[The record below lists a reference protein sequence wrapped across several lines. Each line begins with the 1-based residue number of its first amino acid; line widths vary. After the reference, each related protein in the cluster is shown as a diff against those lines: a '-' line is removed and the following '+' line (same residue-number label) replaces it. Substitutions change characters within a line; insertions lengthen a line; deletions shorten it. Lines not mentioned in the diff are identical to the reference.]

1 MPAANVS
8 EIPVIVEVAVNG
20 ATSPERNPN
29 VPRSSEEITD
39 AALGCLEA
47 GAAIIHTH
55 ISDIGVEP
63 KRAAELYLEHY
74 LPILEAQPDAIL
86 YPTIVFGVD
95 VEARVGHFPILV
107 EKCGLR
113 MGICDPG
120 SLNLTPTDDEGLPA
134 PVDFVYANS
143 PADILYK
150 FQICEKYKLG
160 PGISIFE
167 PGFLRYVLAYE
178 KAGRLPAG
186 ANVRFYLGGEGSY
199 RGEGHVDLLFGL
211 PAKPRSVETYLDM
224 IEGSDIT
231 WSVAVLSGDVLD
243 NGVARRALE
252 LGGHVRVGLED
263 FAGPRTPTNVELVSE
278 VVALINEVGRP
289 LATAAEAAKIIGLP
303 R

>member
-1 MPAANVS
+1 MSNENIS
-8 EIPVIVEVAVNG
+8 ELPVIVEVALNG
-20 ATSPERNPN
+20 ATSRDRNPN
-29 VPRSSEEITD
+29 VPRTAEEISKD
-39 AALGCLEA
+39 ALACLDL
-47 GAAIIHTH
+47 GAAMIHTH
-55 ISDIGVEP
+55 ISDIGVAPEQ
-63 KRAAELYLEHY
+63 AAELYLEQY
-74 LPILEAQPDAIL
+74 LPILDARPDAIL

-120 SLNLTPTDDEGLPA
+120 SLNLVPTDDDGLPA
-134 PVDFVYANS
+134 PVAFVYTNS

-150 FQICEKYKLG
+150 FELCEKYKLG

-199 RGEGHVDLLFGL
+199 RGEGKVDLLFGL
-211 PAKPRSVETYLDM
+211 PAKPSSVETYLDM
-224 IEGSDIT
+224 IEGTEIT
-231 WSVAVLSGDVLD
+231 WSVAVLSGDVLE

-263 FAGPRTPTNVELVSE
+263 YAGPRTPSNVELLNE
-278 VVALINEVGRP
+278 VVALVNEVGRP
-289 LATAAEAAKIIGLP
+289 LATPDEAAKIIGLP